1 MDGPKKNLTLWGS
14 VSAAVISVILRL
26 LIGEE
31 MIGLPPL
38 IPMEKMSL
46 LFPIKTLL
54 MLLSMLTL
62 YSVSKLTKTLPNC
75 SKHRLELN
83 N

>member
-1 MDGPKKNLTLWGS
+1 MDDPKKNLTLWGS

-31 MIGLPPL
+31 MIGLPAL
-38 IPMEKMSL
+38 IPMEKISL

>member
-1 MDGPKKNLTLWGS
+1 MDGPKKNLTFWGS

-31 MIGLPPL
+31 MIGLPAL
-38 IPMEKMSL
+38 IPMEKIPL
-46 LFPIKTLL
+46 LLPIKTLL

-75 SKHRLELN
+75 SKHSTELN
-83 N
+83 H